1 MQLTLLLVPLFFL
14 GLTSA
19 AALPLEPAPELK
31 NLDPAFLSRLED
43 LFAHPEHY
51 DKNAITPAVAA
62 RGLTTTRNDMFP
74 CRPILTLFARGT
86 YELGNIGA
94 QIGAPLF
101 AALDALLPGQTGMQG
116 VQPYPALV
124 SGYLLAGSAIG
135 AESLRTMLRTT
146 TQKCPNTKIVVGGY
160 SQGAQVVHRALEG
173 CDREIVK
180 KVAAVV
186 LFGDPEKGRRLG
198 GGLEERGAVK
208 TWCNVGDMICL
219 GVPWPV
225 GPHLEYK
232 KTAAE
237 AAAWIKGM
245 VAQGGR

>member
-1 MQLTLLLVPLFFL
+1 MQLTLLLAPLFLL

-19 AALPLEPAPELK
+19 AALPLDPAPGLE
-31 NLDPAFLSRLED
+31 NIDPVFLSHLED

-51 DKNAITPAVAA
+51 DENAITPAVAA
-62 RGLTTTRNDMFP
+62 RGVLSTTRNDMIP

-124 SGYLLAGSAIG
+124 AGYLLAGSAIG
-135 AESLRTMLRTT
+135 AESLRTMLQTT
-146 TQKCPNTKIVVGGY
+146 AKRCPNTKIVVGGY

-173 CDREIVK
+173 FDREIVK

-208 TWCNVGDMICL
+208 TWCNAGDMICQ
-219 GVPWPV
+219 GVPWPL

-232 KTAAE
+232 KRAAE
-237 AAAWIKGM
+237 AAAWVKGM
-245 VAQGGR
+245 VV